1 MSDPTPTQTPIL
13 MGDYD
18 YTLPPELIAQEAAE
32 PRDASRLMVL
42 DRANHRITHRA
53 SFRDIADY
61 LRPGDVLVVNE
72 SKVIPARLFGRKAA
86 SGGAVEL
93 LLLRPAP
100 PLETAATSGT
110 TSGAT
115 GTVWE
120 ALVRPGRGM
129 RPGAELL
136 FGMPGDEMRAE
147 VLGPSPS
154 DGRYIAFK
162 GELLPFLDR
171 YGQMPLP
178 PYIRQKPHDPNRYQT
193 VYANPG
199 AAGSAAAPT
208 AGLHFTPELLEK
220 LKGRGVGFERVQLH
234 VGLDTFQPVKE
245 ENALEHKMHSEWCAI
260 DAATADN
267 LNRARQV
274 GGRVVAVGTTATR
287 TLESAVDPE
296 SGVIRPF
303 AGETR
308 LYLYPG
314 KPLKAID
321 ALITNF
327 HLPRST
333 LLLLVSAF
341 AGREVMLEAY
351 NEAVRERYRFFSF
364 GDAMFIF

>member
-1 MSDPTPTQTPIL
+1 MTMNEPATPIL

-18 YTLPPELIAQEAAE
+18 YDLPPELIAQQAAE

-42 DRANHRITHRA
+42 GRANHRITHRH
-53 SFRDIADY
+53 SFRDITEY
-61 LRPGDVLVVNE
+61 LNPGDVLVVNE
-72 SKVIPARLFGRKAA
+72 SKVIPARLFGHKAA
-86 SGGAVEL
+86 TGGQVEL
-93 LLLRPAP
+93 LLLRPAAA
-100 PLETAATSGT
+100 LETESAG
-110 TSGAT
+110 GR
-115 GTVWE
+115 VWE
-120 ALVRPGRGM
+120 ALVKPGRGM
-129 RPGAELL
+129 RPGAKLV
-136 FGMPGDEMRAE
+136 FGTPGEEMRAE
-147 VLGPSPS
+147 VLGPSPG
-154 DGRYIAFK
+154 DGRYIAFS
-162 GELLPFLDR
+162 GELLPFLDK

-178 PYIRQKPHDPNRYQT
+178 PYIHQKPQDPNRYQT

-208 AGLHFTPELLEK
+208 AGLHFTPELLET
-220 LKGRGVGFERVQLH
+220 LKGQGVGFERVQLH

-260 DAATADN
+260 DAATAER
-267 LNRARQV
+267 LNQARQQ

-287 TLESAVDPE
+287 TLESAVDRE
-296 SGVIRPF
+296 SGIIHPF

-314 KPLKAID
+314 KSLKAVD

-341 AGREVMLEAY
+341 AGREFILEAY
-351 NEAVRERYRFFSF
+351 KEAVRERYRFFSF
-364 GDAMFIF
+364 GDAMFIY

>member
-1 MSDPTPTQTPIL
+1 MTEPTAPIL

-18 YTLPPELIAQEAAE
+18 YHLPPELIAQQAAE
-32 PRDASRLMVL
+32 PRDASRLLVL
-42 DRANHRITHRA
+42 DRANHRIIHRQ
-53 SFRDIADY
+53 SFRDITDY
-61 LRPGDVLVVNE
+61 LKPGDVLVVNE
-72 SKVIPARLFGRKAA
+72 SKVIPARLFGHKAA
-86 SGGAVEL
+86 SGGQVEL

-100 PLETAATSGT
+100 ALETAGT
-110 TSGAT
+110 T

-120 ALVRPGRGM
+120 ALVKPGRGM
-129 RPGAELL
+129 RPGAELV
-136 FGMPGDEMRAE
+136 FGIPGEEMRAE
-147 VLGPSPS
+147 VIGPSPS

-162 GELLPFLDR
+162 GDLLPFLDK

-178 PYIRQKPHDPNRYQT
+178 PYIHQKPHDPNRYQT

-220 LKGRGVGFERVQLH
+220 LKGQGVGFERVQLH

-260 DAATADN
+260 DAATAER
-267 LNRARQV
+267 LNRARQT
-274 GGRVVAVGTTATR
+274 GGRIVAVGTTATR
-287 TLESAVDPE
+287 TLESAVDRKT
-296 SGVIRPF
+296 GLIHPF

-314 KPLKAID
+314 KPLKAVD

-341 AGREVMLEAY
+341 AGREFILEAY
-351 NEAVRERYRFFSF
+351 NEAVKERYRFFSF

>member
-1 MSDPTPTQTPIL
+1 MSDPATPLL
-13 MGDYD
+13 MSDYD
-18 YTLPPELIAQEAAE
+18 YDLPPELIAQQAAE
-32 PRDASRLMVL
+32 PRDSSRLLVL
-42 DRANHRITHRA
+42 DRANHRIIHRPA
-53 SFRDIADY
+53 FKDILDY

-72 SKVIPARLFGRKAA
+72 SKVIPARLFGRKEVT
-86 SGGAVEL
+86 GGQVEL

-100 PLETAATSGT
+100 ALENGTNSGT
-110 TSGAT
+110 T
-115 GTVWE
+115 WE

-129 RPGAELL
+129 QPGAKLI
-136 FGMPGDEMRAE
+136 FGEPGDEMRAE
-147 VLGPSPS
+147 VIGPSPS
-154 DGRYIAFK
+154 DGRYIAFE
-162 GELLPFLDR
+162 GELLPFLDK

-178 PYIRQKPHDPNRYQT
+178 PYIHQKPHDPNRYQT

-199 AAGSAAAPT
+199 ASGSAAAPT
-208 AGLHFTPELLEK
+208 AGLHFTPELIEQVK
-220 LKGRGVGFERVQLH
+220 ARGVGFERVQLH

-260 DAATADN
+260 DAATADR
-267 LNRARQV
+267 LNQARQK
-274 GGRVVAVGTTATR
+274 GGRVIAVGTTATR
-287 TLESAVDPE
+287 TLESAVDRE
-296 SGVIRPF
+296 TGIIQPF

-333 LLLLVSAF
+333 LLLLVSSF
-341 AGREVMLEAY
+341 AGREFILEAY
-351 NEAVRERYRFFSF
+351 NEAVKERYRFFSF